1 LDREKIGE
9 GCGKKPRMKGEN
21 IGCGDGKNK
30 LEEGYVKRFYWRDI
44 CMEGEQ
50 WERDMTGEE
59 KG

>member
-1 LDREKIGE
+1 MWKEAPYERRKDTV
-9 GCGKKPRMKGEN
+9 
-21 IGCGDGKNK
+21 GCGDGKNK
-30 LEEGYVKRFYWRDI
+30 LEEGYGKRFYWRDI